1 MKLEGK
7 ESIIFTVRR
16 LLTVLASFCLIV
28 GMGWAQ
34 IRSSAI
40 TGTIADPSGAVVPNA
55 TVVVTNEETN
65 VAAEVRTNNGGVYTV
80 PYLAAGRYSVSVKA
94 PGFQTYRRTG
104 IVMGTA
110 TTMRVDAALVTGTV
124 TTAIEVTANANVLQ
138 TESSTVQGSVSQ
150 NIISNIPNINNNPL
164 YYATLQAGVVPAPQM
179 YDSTRLGVGFA
190 DRQRMSAIRINGGQL
205 GSNDVQLDG
214 LSVQGAAYHEATV
227 LPDRE
232 ALQEVRV
239 TTNTFAADVGNAQGV
254 ISMITKSG
262 TNQFH
267 GSASYR
273 LRNEALNANGLYNN
287 SHAIRRPM
295 YRVNEGGGTV
305 GGPVIIPKLF
315 NGKDKLFFFASFSR
329 LTHADP
335 VTYLGTVPTE
345 RQRQGDFSQTKVRD
359 NSGNPVAL
367 QIFNPFTAKPYQGS
381 TTTFERLPYPNAI
394 VTNPDKYGLKMLQSY
409 PIPNRTP
416 DDAYDTNNYRFDG
429 VAPVVRNNLA
439 TRLDYRLSNKNSIYL
454 TGGLS
459 NGSNQQPNRWGK
471 DNVFVLGGTQTS
483 DDNPYVAVGDTITL
497 NPTTVVDIRYGITH
511 IHCNSAFPAGT
522 GFNYSDWGMPA
533 GVQAYAAMPGTA
545 PSIRNF
551 GGPIANLNADTWNRK
566 RESQINHVLVGSAT
580 KVLGKWTL
588 KAGGE
593 YRVYLGNWQ
602 DIMYATPLL
611 QGSTTSGWLAGLTG
625 GTSSL
630 VTDPAQRGL
639 GFVSALTGDIGYS
652 LTSGTSMRPALAAK
666 YMALFT
672 QNDWKATAK
681 LTLNLGL
688 RWEVQPGPTERFNR
702 ASGVDLKRAN
712 PFAAGLTLNNPL
724 AGLGYIAFAGRDGY
738 SRNLWDT
745 EYHNI
750 SPRLGAAYRIT
761 RSTVLRG
768 GFGRN
773 YTPTNSG
780 FNANGLIY
788 GTGPFSGGA
797 QSNAYGLAPNGVPI
811 GRFEDPQNTILI
823 PAPGAVQAPEIYGNS
838 AAQQTVDLF
847 PRNYKNGVVDQ
858 WNFFI
863 QRSFGKAWL
872 VSAGYVGS
880 HGKNLPWRAFQLGGS
895 FSVPDSSLKTW
906 RDAWVASNGTTNP
919 ANVTVANPFTQLIGK
934 AAGSI
939 GGATISTQN
948 TLLPHM
954 ALLGASVLGNG
965 GKSNYNALEFKV
977 EHAYSK
983 GLRMLFTYSWS
994 KTTGLVGS
1002 LSAASYAESQMA
1014 SGAATPAGGIDY
1026 RNLDN
1031 NRGLLAY
1038 DVPHR
1043 AVTVVSYLLPTGKG
1057 KALDPQYAFLRAL
1070 VGEWNL
1076 GTVVTLQSGQ
1086 PFGPSCGGMNGRC
1099 IEDTSAPVEVPKE
1112 LQHWYDGK
1120 TSVTL
1125 PSGRIVTPGNYTF
1138 LKWNPDRFYAPTV
1151 RFPNGN
1157 YQVDQYWWGYTS
1169 QYINGLRSPA
1179 FANVNLTI
1187 NRKCQIIERMQL
1199 EFLAEATNLFNRTN
1213 ISPIAVNAGY
1223 GAILSVPANNTNNV
1237 KIGQNSNSNSGTLG
1251 MSFYEPRILTLS
1263 LRLRF

>member
-1 MKLEGK
+1 
-7 ESIIFTVRR
+7 
-16 LLTVLASFCLIV
+16 VLAGFCLFISI
-28 GMGWAQ
+28 GLAQ

-40 TGTIADPSGAVVPNA
+40 TGTITDPSGAVVPNA

-65 VAAEVRTNNGGVYTV
+65 VPVEVKTNAAGVYTV
-80 PYLAAGRYSVSVKA
+80 PYLAAGRYSVSVQA
-94 PGFQTYRRTG
+94 PGFQTYRKTG

-110 TTMRVDAALVTGTV
+110 TTVRADAALVTGTLATSV
-124 TTAIEVTANANVLQ
+124 EVWADANVLQ
-138 TESSTVQGSVSQ
+138 TETSTVQGAVSQ
-150 NIISNIPNINNNPL
+150 NIIANIPNINNNPL

-179 YDSTRLGVGFA
+179 YESTRLGVGFA
-190 DRQRMSAIRINGGQL
+190 DRQRMSAIRMNGGQL
-205 GSNDVQLDG
+205 GSNEVLLDG
-214 LSVQGAAYHEATV
+214 VSVQGAAWHEATV

-239 TTNTFAADVGNAQGV
+239 ITNSFAADLGNGQGV
-254 ISMITKSG
+254 ISMVTKSG
-262 TNQFH
+262 TNQYH

-287 SHAIRRPM
+287 SRAIRRPM
-295 YRVNEGGGTV
+295 YRVNEGGGTI

-335 VTYLGTVPTE
+335 VTYLGTVPTDK
-345 RQRQGDFSQTKVRD
+345 QRQGDFSQTKVRD
-359 NSGNPVAL
+359 NNGNPVAL
-367 QIFNPFTAKPYQGS
+367 QIYDPFTAKPYQGS
-381 TTTFERLPYPNAI
+381 TTTFERLAYVNSI
-394 VTNPDKYGLKMLQSY
+394 VTAPDKYGLKMLQSY
-409 PIPNRTP
+409 PMPNRTP
-416 DDAYDTNNYRFDG
+416 DDPYDTNNYRFDG

-439 TRLDYRLSNKNSIYL
+439 TRLDYRLGERNSIYL

-459 NGSNQQPNRWGK
+459 NGSNIQPNRWGK
-471 DNVFVLGGTQTS
+471 DNLFNIGGTDTT
-483 DDNPYVAVGDTITL
+483 DDNPYAAVGDTITL
-497 NPTTVVDIRYGITH
+497 TPTMVVDIRYGISRT
-511 IHCNSAFPAGT
+511 HCNSGFPTGT
-522 GFNYSDWGMPA
+522 GFNYSEWGMPPA
-533 GVQAYAAMPGTA
+533 VQAYAAMPGVA

-551 GGPIANLNADTWNRK
+551 GGPINHLNADTWNRK
-566 RESQINHVLVGSAT
+566 KERQLNHALNGSAT
-580 KVLGKWTL
+580 KMVGRWTF

-593 YRVYLGNWQ
+593 FRTYLGNWQ

-625 GTSSL
+625 GTSGL
-630 VTDPAQRGL
+630 VTNPAQRGL

-652 LTSGTSMRPALAAK
+652 LPSGTSLRPALASK
-666 YMALFT
+666 YLALFT
-672 QNDWKATAK
+672 QNDWKATDK

-702 ASGVDLKRAN
+702 GSGVDLNRAN
-712 PFAAGLTLNNPL
+712 PFAAGLTLSNPL

-745 EYHNI
+745 EYNNI
-750 SPRLGAAYRIT
+750 SPRLGAAYRLT
-761 RSTVLRG
+761 PATVLRG

-773 YTPTNSG
+773 YLPSNSG
-780 FNANGLIY
+780 FNANGLVY

-811 GRFEDPQNTILI
+811 GRFEDPQNTLLI

-838 AAQQTVDLF
+838 AAQQNVDLF
-847 PRNYKNGVVDQ
+847 RRDYKNGLVDQ

-863 QRSFGKAWL
+863 ERSFGRAWL
-872 VSAGYVGS
+872 VSAGYVGAR
-880 HGKNLPWRAFQLGGS
+880 GKNLPWRTFQLGGS
-895 FSVPDSSLKTW
+895 FSVPDSTLKTW

-919 ANVTVANPFTQLIGK
+919 ANVTVPNPFTQLIGK
-934 AAGSI
+934 AAGSS
-939 GGATISTQN
+939 GGTTISTQN
-948 TLLPHM
+948 TLLPYM

-965 GKSNYNALEFKV
+965 GKSNYNALQFKV
-977 EHAYSK
+977 EHAYSS
-983 GLRMLFTYSWS
+983 GLQMLFTYTWS

-1002 LSAASYAESQMA
+1002 LSSASYAESQMA

-1043 AVTVVSYLLPTGKG
+1043 AVTVLSYLLPTGKG
-1057 KALDPQYAFLRAL
+1057 KTLDPKNTFLQAL

-1086 PFGPSCGGMNGRC
+1086 PFGPSCGAMNGRC

-1125 PSGRIVTPGNYTF
+1125 PSGRIVTPGAYTF

-1169 QYINGLRSPA
+1169 QYINGLRTPGL
-1179 FANVNLTI
+1179 ANVNLTI
-1187 NRKCQIIERMQL
+1187 NRKFQIVERMQL

-1213 ISPIAVNAGY
+1213 FSPTAVNAGY

-1237 KIGQNSNSNSGTLG
+1237 KIGQNSSSNSGTLG
-1251 MSFYEPRILTLS
+1251 MSFYEPRIVTLS